1 MASIDYKKL
10 KAIRQTT
17 LFFLLESCRPRQWLK
32 NLSLYAP
39 LVFWGALFRPQGFL
53 KVTKAVIIFSLISSA
68 VYLLNDVVD
77 APRDRRHPYK
87 KRRPIASGRLT
98 PRWAFK
104 TAFLLF
110 LFGLVS
116 AYRLEF
122 YFFLIVIAYLLLQF
136 LYIFVLRQT
145 IILDALAIA
154 FGFILRV
161 FAGAW
166 VLPVPLSSWLVLSTI
181 GLALLLAFGKR
192 RGEKTILKSRG
203 LSPQTRATLEHY
215 PDTLLDAMISV
226 SATFAIISYSLFT
239 FQTSPLPTTPLLK
252 TILPATSARP
262 KLMMLTI
269 PLVIYA
275 VARYLYVIYEK
286 GEGESPERIL
296 LSDRPLLISAI
307 TWVLSVIAIIY
318 WL

>member
-1 MASIDYKKL
+1 M
-10 KAIRQTT
+10 
-17 LFFLLESCRPRQWLK
+17 RPAQWLK

-39 LVFWGALFRPQGFL
+39 LVFWGALFRPAGFFR
-53 KVTKAVIIFSLISSA
+53 VTEAVVIFSLASSA
-68 VYLLNDVVD
+68 IYLINDVVD

-87 KRRPIASGRLT
+87 KNRPVASGKLPVQT
-98 PRWAFK
+98 ALGAAFMLM
-104 TAFLLF
+104 LL
-110 LFGLVS
+110 GLAA
-116 AYRLEF
+116 AYLLEF
-122 YFFLIVIAYLLLQF
+122 YFFLTLAAYIILQIF
-136 LYIFVLRQT
+136 YSFVLRQT

-181 GLALLLAFGKR
+181 GMALLLAFGKR
-192 RGEKTILKSRG
+192 RGEKTILRTEG
-203 LSPQTRATLEHY
+203 LSPKTRRTLEHY

-239 FQTSPLPTTPLLK
+239 FQTSPLPETALFETY
-252 TILPATSARP
+252 LPATSAKP

-269 PLVIYA
+269 PIVIYG

-286 GEGESPERIL
+286 EEGESPEKAL
-296 LSDRPLLISAI
+296 LTDYPLLAAALL
-307 TWVLSVIAIIY
+307 WGFAVVAVIY
-318 WL
+318 GL